1 MSRVPEE
8 LVRLNPEFFSERAF
22 DFECRRILNC
32 NPFVGAGMSVD
43 FGLPTWVEFIKELA
57 VQQQN
62 WDIVKRLDEKEDKE
76 DKENFNLEDAA
87 SRVYRNPFAF
97 ADYAKKRFNI
107 DITDNQIDNSS
118 VKILPKLFQDT
129 IITTN
134 YDNVLSQV
142 YAKNNQPMQ
151 VINYTEFENVDAA
164 MFNNVHCIIHLHG
177 NVGIGGRFIFT
188 KEQYDNVYNDVR
200 FRDILSTVLRRRPL
214 LFLGCSLIHERFLET
229 WRKLANGN
237 EEFYHYAIL
246 SAKEDEK
253 EQREYE
259 QQMIQHHIYP
269 IWYPAERH
277 EYVGY
282 ILELIGMQTGRLT
295 SDYPPV
301 PHNHSFMERTD
312 ENNTNQILA
321 RIYGERNK
329 NAISSKEES
338 FHSKFVYITGLGGIG
353 KTTLMRQIYHKI
365 RKEMDQTV
373 LDDSYI
379 VYMEFKDDWVTTLKT
394 RDIYLKDNR
403 GKYILFIDNLPT
415 DWYEKEDLNF
425 NTFAAQCQI
434 FVTSRSAIDEQTL
447 SDYADFSEKV
457 YYIDLGWKFPNSEE
471 LFVRYFDWNRHDYWK
486 GKEIISDFVKMSGN
500 HTLTIE
506 ILANHARMR
515 VKGNEGDEDKS
526 TEILI
531 QFKKE
536 LENNNFDLSDITDL
550 KNLVSIY
557 KKITK
562 HLKTLVHIDEMT
574 VGEKYVMQIFSLL
587 ADSPFHPKHIGYK
600 LQSDCMEKL
609 MNLGWIKEIEED
621 AYIVHEIVKKLVFDK
636 EKDNSLEYLDIR
648 DLVFCIGK
656 SLAKRTIEKKGG
668 NIFKEID
675 TINHAQSLYDYLKRI
690 LPQGE
695 YDFLDYANPVND
707 NDYVEMVNN
716 LFSSYDDIDL
726 RKKAFTG
733 SEEAEVLSRNTHD
746 YALYSYAVSANSIGY
761 LCAHSRNG
769 NLPDERHLERAF
781 VYLMDAKDALDKM
794 FNTNNKEVLILK
806 GKILSNLGAYYN
818 ARLKLHINLKKQKRG
833 EQEDKELEK
842 RILTDF
848 NEAFEYHKA
857 SLELREKLFL
867 QYQDRDICDYILTSK
882 ENIANDYYQ
891 VGNLAD
897 AVKYRLSFLPDL
909 EKYYGEQDHIKKF
922 VTLRNLGD
930 TCKDIVVALNSG
942 QFLEN
947 IDKEQLAKYRE
958 MAILYLEQAKAMREK
973 IDNHEEIIKKIC
985 ESLEVVRK
993 SL

>member
-1 MSRVPEE
+1 MPRVPEE
-8 LVRLNPEFFSERAF
+8 LVKLNPEFFSEMTF
-22 DFECRRILNC
+22 DYECNRILKC
-32 NPFVGAGMSVD
+32 IPFVGAGMSVD

-57 VQQQN
+57 EQQGN
-62 WDIVKRLDEKEDKE
+62 RDIVSLLDENEDQE
-76 DKENFNLEDAA
+76 DFNLEEAA
-87 SRVYRNPFAF
+87 SKVYRNPIAF
-97 ADYAKKRFNI
+97 ASYAKPRFNI
-107 DITDNQIDNSS
+107 NITDDQIDNSS
-118 VKILPKLFQDT
+118 VKILPKLFQKSA

-142 YAKNNQPMQ
+142 YARNNLHRQ

-164 MFNNVHCIIHLHG
+164 MFNNGNCIIKLHG
-177 NVGIGGRFIFT
+177 SFDMGGHYIFT
-188 KEQYDNVYNDVR
+188 KEQYDKVYNDVR
-200 FRDILSTVLRRRPL
+200 FKDELSIVLRSRPL
-214 LFLGCSLIHERFLET
+214 LFLGCSLIRERFLET
-229 WRKLANGN
+229 WKNLANRN
-237 EEFYHYAIL
+237 EDFYHYAIL
-246 SAKEDEK
+246 SAKKDEE
-253 EQREYE
+253 EQRKYE
-259 QQMIQHHIYP
+259 EQIIQHHIYP

-282 ILELIGMQTGRLT
+282 ILKLIGIQAGRLT
-295 SDYPPV
+295 HNYPPV
-301 PHNHSFMERTD
+301 PHNHSFMERID
-312 ENNTNQILA
+312 ENSTNQILA
-321 RIYGERNK
+321 RIYGDRNK
-329 NAISSKEES
+329 NTVSINEES
-338 FHSKFVYITGLGGIG
+338 IHSKFIYITGLGGIG
-353 KTTLMRQIYHKI
+353 KTTLMRQLYHKI
-365 RKEMDQTV
+365 KKEMDEAIP
-373 LDDSYI
+373 DDSHI

-394 RDIYLKDNR
+394 RDIHIKDNR
-403 GKYILFIDNLPT
+403 EKYILFIDNLPI
-415 DWYEKEDLNF
+415 DWYEQEDLSF

-434 FVTSRSAIDEQTL
+434 FVTSRCSIDEQTL
-447 SDYADFSEKV
+447 SDYADFSEEV
-457 YYIDLGWKFPNSEE
+457 YYINLGWKFPNAEE

-515 VKGNEGDEDKS
+515 VKGNEGDRDKS

-536 LENNNFDLSDITDL
+536 LENNNFDLSEITDL

-557 KKITK
+557 KRITK
-562 HLKTLVHIDEMT
+562 HLKTLVNLDEMT

-656 SLAKRTIEKKGG
+656 ALAKRTIEKKGG
-668 NIFKEID
+668 NVFKEID
-675 TINHAQSLYDYLKRI
+675 TINHAQSLYDYLNRI
-690 LPQGE
+690 LPQGK
-695 YDFLDYANPVND
+695 YNLLDYSNPVND

-726 RKKAFTG
+726 RNKAFIG
-733 SEEAEVLSRNTHD
+733 SEEAEILSRNTHD

-781 VYLMDAKDALDKM
+781 VYLNDAKDALDKT
-794 FNTNNKEVLILK
+794 FNPNNKEVLILK

-818 ARLKLHINLKKQKRG
+818 ARLKVDIELKKQNRK
-833 EQEDKELEK
+833 EPEDKELEK
-842 RILTDF
+842 RISIDF
-848 NEAFEYHKA
+848 NEALRYHKA
-857 SLELREKLFL
+857 SLELRERLFL
-867 QYQDRDICDYILTSK
+867 QYQDKDICDHIFTSK

-891 VGNLAD
+891 VGNLVG
-897 AVKYRLSFLPDL
+897 AVEYRLSFLPDL
-909 EKYYGEQDHIKKF
+909 EKYYGEQEHIKKF

-930 TCKDIVVALNSG
+930 TCKDIVLALNRG

-947 IDKEQLAKYRE
+947 FDKGQLEKYKE
-958 MAILYLEQAKAMREK
+958 MAILYLEQAKAIREK
-973 IDNHEEIIKKIC
+973 IDNHEEIVKKIC
-985 ESLEVVRK
+985 ESLETVR
-993 SL
+993 STM